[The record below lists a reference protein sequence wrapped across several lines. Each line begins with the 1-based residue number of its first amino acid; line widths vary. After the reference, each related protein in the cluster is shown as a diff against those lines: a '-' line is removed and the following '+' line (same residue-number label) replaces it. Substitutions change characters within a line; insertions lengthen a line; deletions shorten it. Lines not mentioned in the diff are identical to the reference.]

1 MPEPAAEPQPPTPQ
15 AAGGPD
21 YDGPLATLADFQAAA
36 ERIRAVALQTPLLA
50 LGDGRWVK
58 PECLQPTGS
67 FKIRGAY
74 NALAQLSATEL
85 ERGVVT
91 HSSGNHA
98 QAIARAHQPGGTRAV
113 VVMPANA
120 PAAKVDGVRLDGA
133 EIVFVGPHNA
143 ERVERAHQL
152 AERDG
157 LLLIPSADHL
167 DVIAGGGTIGLEIVE
182 QLAELGIAEPPV
194 VLAPVGLGGLAAG
207 VATAVKALAPEAH
220 VLGVEPELAADTR
233 DSLAAGRRLAWPAEL
248 TARTI
253 ADGLRGEAPTARP
266 FAHLRA
272 HLDGVVTVAEAE
284 IGRAMAALA
293 SATRL
298 VAEPSGAVAPAA
310 LLFRAPELPSG
321 PVVAVV
327 SGGNVDRAGY
337 VELLSAG

>member
-1 MPEPAAEPQPPTPQ
+1 MCIRDRYPAGSQPALSSSTYPARSTLPPDTT
-15 AAGGPD
+15 ATTGPD
-21 YDGPLATLADFQAAA
+21 G
-36 ERIRAVALQTPLLA
+36 
-50 LGDGRWVK
+50 
-58 PECLQPTGS
+58 
-67 FKIRGAY
+67 
-74 NALAQLSATEL
+74 
-85 ERGVVT
+85 
-91 HSSGNHA
+91 SSG
-98 QAIARAHQPGGTRAV
+98 AR
-113 VVMPANA
+113 N
-120 PAAKVDGVRLDGA
+120 
-133 EIVFVGPHNA
+133 
-143 ERVERAHQL
+143 
-152 AERDG
+152 
-157 LLLIPSADHL
+157 SS
-167 DVIAGGGTIGLEIVE
+167 
-182 QLAELGIAEPPV
+182 
-194 VLAPVGLGGLAAG
+194 AAG

-327 SGGNVDRAGY
+327 SGGNVD
-337 VELLSAG
+337 LSLIHI